1 MRTELKDSLP
11 VPQSAI
17 CPLPPGVVTECP
29 EPIRHS
35 SPLLKLH
42 PPPDAFPIFH
52 PGQTPVLPPAVGL
65 DPTLGCGEYWA
76 PTMPGTLRG

>member
-11 VPQSAI
+11 GPQSAI

-29 EPIRHS
+29 EPI

-52 PGQTPVLPPAVGL
+52 PGQTPR
-65 DPTLGCGEYWA
+65 A
-76 PTMPGTLRG
+76 PTCCWPGPNSGLRGVLGTYYAWHP

>member
-1 MRTELKDSLP
+1 MKDSLP

-42 PPPDAFPIFH
+42 PPPDALPIFR
-52 PGQTPVLPPAVGL
+52 PGQTPR
-65 DPTLGCGEYWA
+65 A
-76 PTMPGTLRG
+76 PTRCWPGPNSGLLGVLGTYCA